1 MQQLLCHVDEGSQ
14 HAGILPGNGAHV
26 HSGKINWL
34 HAHRHAP
41 HEAQDEEWQR
51 GSAPPGGL
59 LLSLQSSCWQ
69 WRQALRLS
77 RVLVDTPAPNDPSID
92 IHQTVMY
99 WSCHQKLPFSLCHN
113 SNTRE
118 HGGGE
123 GTTTQRAMAGS
134 GVHCQKSNTSSFLQ
148 GKIFPFLLQDIDK
161 RLM

>member
-1 MQQLLCHVDEGSQ
+1 MPASSRDM
-14 HAGILPGNGAHV
+14 APMFTP
-26 HSGKINWL
+26 GKII
-34 HAHRHAP
+34 
-41 HEAQDEEWQR
+41 
-51 GSAPPGGL
+51 GSMLVAMHPMRCRLKNGKEVQPPPGGL

-99 WSCHQKLPFSLCHN
+99 LSCHQKLPFSLCHN